1 MHYRLLLSKPPF
13 VIASFMSANAAFPGQ
28 SWVIMRY
35 FLGVQYTDVQ
45 KFFSSLQVNGDKE

>member
-28 SWVIMRY
+28 SWVIMQY
-35 FLGVQYTDVQ
+35 FLEVQYTDVQ
-45 KFFSSLQVNGDKE
+45 FFSSLQVKGDKE